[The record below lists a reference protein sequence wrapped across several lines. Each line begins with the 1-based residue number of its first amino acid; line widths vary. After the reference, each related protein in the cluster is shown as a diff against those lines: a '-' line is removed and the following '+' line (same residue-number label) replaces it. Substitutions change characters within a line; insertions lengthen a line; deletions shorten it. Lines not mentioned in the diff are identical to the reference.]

1 MTGLKLETFN
11 KIYRSAARFMT
22 LPLRGGGNVLEIV
35 RFNEGLKVVI
45 VWFVIGEW
53 RGFIIGE
60 C

>member
-1 MTGLKLETFN
+1 
-11 KIYRSAARFMT
+11 MT

>member
-1 MTGLKLETFN
+1 
-11 KIYRSAARFMT
+11 MT

-35 RFNEGLKVVI
+35 SFNEGLKVVI